1 MNQNDIKCMNVMLS
15 KHVGSNALNMIW
27 KLNCEQLNK
36 YI

>member
-15 KHVGSNALNMIW
+15 KHVGSNELNMIR

-36 YI
+36 HM